1 MKVKRYKTAV
11 FVLALLAF
19 IEAMCIAHLLM
30 RPTKAKKAPAPPVP
44 SAQLKPAPKG
54 SIAIVIDDW
63 GYNLNNL
70 AALERIKV
78 PLTAAVLPN
87 LPYSAEI
94 SRQLHSRGFEIIL
107 HLPME
112 PRQEQSLEEDTVR
125 TSMDEAQ
132 IRRILA
138 RDLENLGFAKG
149 VSNHMGSRATEDA
162 RTMSA
167 VFRELKDRGLYFFD
181 SLVSARSVCPALAR
195 KTGLRFAK
203 RDVFLDNQQDRDYI
217 RGQVEKLKAR
227 ARLNGK
233 AIGIGHDRRLTLEVL
248 QVLIPQ
254 LQKEGYRFVFV
265 SDLAR

>member
-1 MKVKRYKTAV
+1 MKVKKYKTAV

-19 IEAMCIAHLLM
+19 IEALCIAYLLM
-30 RPTKAKKAPAPPVP
+30 RPAKAKKMPVPPAPAGQV
-44 SAQLKPAPKG
+44 KPAAKG
-54 SIAIVIDDW
+54 LIAIVIDDW

-94 SRQLHSRGFEIIL
+94 SRELHSRGVEIIL

-125 TSMDEAQ
+125 TSMDEVQ
-132 IRRILA
+132 IRRILS
-138 RDLENLGFAKG
+138 RDLGNLSFAKG
-149 VSNHMGSRATEDA
+149 VSNHMGSKATEDA

-167 VFRELKDRGLYFFD
+167 VFGELKDRGLYFFD

-195 KTGLRFAK
+195 RAGIRFAK
-203 RDVFLDNQQDRDYI
+203 RDIFLDNQQDHAYI
-217 RGQVEKLKAR
+217 RGQFEKLKAR

-233 AIGIGHDRRLTLEVL
+233 AIGIGHDRSITLEVL
-248 QVLIPQ
+248 QELIPQ